1 MILKWI
7 YFERKQNF
15 MFQKKIETNFKKIY
29 LKRKA
34 L

>member
-1 MILKWI
+1 MILKRI
-7 YFERKQNF
+7 YFERKQKF
-15 MFQKKIETNFKKIY
+15 VSKKIETNFKKIY